1 MKSLSPSIRTIAI
14 AAGLL
19 PAACGLLS
27 CPHIDNHRLPVGYV
41 NLTFRT
47 QAEWDIFGVS
57 GAGQHKEFI
66 IQERIPA
73 NFPYPAT
80 AGTGLGGILLC
91 TTYAT
96 MPVAYDLACP
106 VECKASVRVFINEDN
121 EAECPQCHS
130 RYDVFE
136 KLGYPIY
143 GKAAEEGFG
152 LQVYSVGPGPQGE
165 YMRVS
170 L

>member
-1 MKSLSPSIRTIAI
+1 MKHLSPILHTIAI
-14 AAGLL
+14 AAGLAS
-19 PAACGLLS
+19 AAFGLSS
-27 CPHIDNHRLPVGYV
+27 CHHIDNHRLPVGYV
-41 NLTFRT
+41 NLTFNT
-47 QAEWDIFGVS
+47 QAEWEIFGVS
-57 GAGQHKEFI
+57 GAGQYKLFI
-66 IQERIPA
+66 IQDRIPA
-73 NFPYPAT
+73 DFPYPAT

-91 TTYAT
+91 TTYTA

-106 VECKASVRVFINEDN
+106 VECRASVKVFINENN

-130 RYDVFE
+130 RFDVFE

-152 LQVYSVGPGPQGE
+152 LQVYNVGPGPQGE
-165 YMRVS
+165 YMKVS

>member
-1 MKSLSPSIRTIAI
+1 MTSFSPSSRLTAI
-14 AAGLL
+14 AAVLVLAALGLS
-19 PAACGLLS
+19 S
-27 CPHIDNHRLPVGYV
+27 CHHIDNKRLPVGYV

-57 GAGQHKEFI
+57 GAGQYKRFI
-66 IQERIPA
+66 IQDRIPA
-73 NFPYPAT
+73 DFPYPAT

-91 TTYAT
+91 TTYTAI
-96 MPVAYDLACP
+96 PVAYDLACP
-106 VECKASVRVFINEDN
+106 VECKASVKVFINEDN

-136 KLGYPIY
+136 KLGYPVY
-143 GKAAEEGFG
+143 GKAAEDGFG
-152 LQVYSVGPGPQGE
+152 LQVYNVGPGAQGE
-165 YMRVS
+165 YMKVS